1 MTRPFSTQRR
11 SSTDKQAPVS
21 AKGSAGGSAESRV
34 RAHLN
39 PQGEPLDRD
48 TRDYF
53 EPLFGHDFSRVRV
66 HADAK
71 SAGWAQA
78 ANAAAYA
85 VSNHIVF
92 GVGRYSPHT
101 ESGQRLL
108 AHELA
113 HVVQQQNASGAQ
125 SDESKYEAEAAEA
138 SRSALSGQLAPIR
151 LAAAP
156 GVQRQGLPELNPD
169 VDLASSASPTMAA
182 MIGSVG
188 LDDFVTAKADLSAP
202 NQAKLNRTG
211 ETIKKLLS
219 RYPASTIRVIG
230 YTDAVGQESDNQV
243 LGQSRA
249 DSVQAALVQ
258 MGIPV
263 EAIHTES
270 HGAND
275 LLVRTN
281 KAESRNRRVQVYF
294 EPSQLGRRVMTG
306 TLTPP
311 QSGIGLGTTQA
322 DDAGLKDQ
330 CLKHPSVCLGRD
342 PSTPSLDPR
351 SLKPIPD
358 DTPFKRMD
366 VGGINEPY
374 ISHGRSPEEGG
385 DLRASWA
392 QAYWRYRKGW
402 GLSEEA
408 AAKMANWEIA
418 ATAGKSQTRDNPNAQ
433 DQSDTDMKRAYPDST
448 TVGPANVTIWRF

>member
-1 MTRPFSTQRR
+1 M
-11 SSTDKQAPVS
+11 DKQAPMSTKRNV
-21 AKGSAGGSAESRV
+21 GCSAESRV
-34 RAHLN
+34 RTHVD

-66 HADAK
+66 HADST
-71 SAGWAQA
+71 SAVWAQA
-78 ANAAAYA
+78 ANAAAYT

-101 ESGQRLL
+101 HSGQRLL

-113 HVVQQQNASGAQ
+113 HIVQQQNASGTK
-125 SDESKYEAEAAEA
+125 SYESKYEVEATEA
-138 SRSALSGQLAPIR
+138 SRKALNGQPAVIR

-156 GVQRQGLPELNPD
+156 GVQRQRLPELNPD

-182 MIGSVG
+182 MIGSVT
-188 LDDFVTAKADLSAP
+188 LDDFTTAKADLSAP

-211 ETIKKLLS
+211 ETIKKLLK
-219 RYPASTIRVIG
+219 RYPASAIRVIG
-230 YTDAVGQESDNQV
+230 HTDAVGQESDNQV

-275 LLVRTN
+275 LLVRTK

-306 TLTPP
+306 TLTAP
-311 QSGIGLGTTQA
+311 QGLGPGTFQA

-330 CLKHPSVCLGRD
+330 CLKHPTLCLDRD
-342 PSTPSLDPR
+342 PSTPTLAPR
-351 SLKPIPD
+351 ALEPIPD

-402 GLSEEA
+402 GLSEEV
-408 AAKMANWEIA
+408 AAKLANWEIA
-418 ATAGKSQTRDNPNAQ
+418 ATAGKSQTRDNPNAV
-433 DQSDTDMKRAYPDST
+433 DRSDEDMKRAYPDST
-448 TVGPANVTIWRF
+448 TVGPGSVTIWRF

>member
-1 MTRPFSTQRR
+1 MN
-11 SSTDKQAPVS
+11 KQAP
-21 AKGSAGGSAESRV
+21 APTKGSVGYAASRV
-34 RAHLN
+34 RADVG
-39 PQGEPLDRD
+39 PQGEPLDRA

-66 HADAK
+66 HADST
-71 SAGWAQA
+71 SAVWAQA
-78 ANAAAYA
+78 ANAAAYS
-85 VSNHIVF
+85 VNDHIVF
-92 GVGRYSPHT
+92 GEGRYSPHT
-101 ESGQRLL
+101 RSGQRLL

-113 HVVQQQNASGAQ
+113 HIVQQHNASGPK
-125 SDESKYEAEAAEA
+125 SYGSTYEAEATEA
-138 SRSALSGQLAPIR
+138 SRKVLNGQPAAIR
-151 LAAAP
+151 LAAAA

-182 MIGSVG
+182 VIGSVA
-188 LDDFVTAKADLSAP
+188 LDDFVTAKANLSAS
-202 NQAKLNRTG
+202 NQAKLSRTG
-211 ETIKKLLS
+211 ETIKTLLK
-219 RYPASTIRVIG
+219 RYPASAIRVIG
-230 YTDAVGQESDNQV
+230 HTDAVGQENDNQE

-306 TLTPP
+306 TLTAP
-311 QSGIGLGTTQA
+311 QPGLGPGSFHA
-322 DDAGLKDQ
+322 GDAGWKGLCSKNPT
-330 CLKHPSVCLGRD
+330 LCLGRD
-342 PSTPSLDPR
+342 PSTPSLAPR
-351 SLKPIPD
+351 ALEPIPD

-366 VGGINEPY
+366 VAGINAPY
-374 ISHGRSPEEGG
+374 TSHGVSPEEGG

-402 GLSEEA
+402 GFPEEV
-408 AAKMANWEIA
+408 AAKLANWEIA
-418 ATAGKSQTRDNPNAQ
+418 ATAGKAQTRDNPNALDRSDQ
-433 DQSDTDMKRAYPDST
+433 DIKRAYPDST
-448 TVGPANVTIWRF
+448 TVGPASVTIWRF